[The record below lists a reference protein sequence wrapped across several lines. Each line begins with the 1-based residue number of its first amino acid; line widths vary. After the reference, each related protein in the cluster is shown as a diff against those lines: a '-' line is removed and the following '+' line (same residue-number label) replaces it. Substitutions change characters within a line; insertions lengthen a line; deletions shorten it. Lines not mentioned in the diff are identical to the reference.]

1 MQTPFDLAADLDT
14 PVSAYLKLAP
24 LRPRFLLESAA
35 GPARDARYSFLGFGP
50 ADEYVLDA
58 RGLARNGTLVARPGT
73 RAELLDAVRAAL
85 AAAPELDAP
94 GAEGAAAARRPF
106 RGGLVGALG
115 HGLVQRLE
123 RLPSAKPNSGPELRL
138 LAPRA
143 LLVFD
148 HARRCAA
155 LLAAGDASERAELRR
170 EVRRLLDGPL
180 PAGRNGGRA
189 SEPRARLERADFVER
204 AARAR
209 EAILDGEVYQLV
221 LSSAFRGE
229 TDLAPLEL
237 YRALRLLNPSPYMTL
252 LELDDVALVGASP
265 EALVRLA
272 GGRATLQ
279 PIAGTRPRDADEAR
293 DGALERELLADAKEA
308 AEHVM
313 LVDLARN
320 DLGRVARPGTI
331 RVEPYRAVERYSH
344 VMHLVSGVAGTL
356 EDGADAF
363 DCLAACFPAG
373 TVVGAPKRRALE
385 LLDEL
390 EPEPRGLYG
399 GTVGYFGHGGTL
411 DQALTIRTLF
421 LADGGYAYQ
430 AGAGIVADSSPS
442 AEYDEILAK
451 GAALRGAL
459 ALAAE
464 GLP

>member
-1 MQTPFDLAADLDT
+1 M
-14 PVSAYLKLAP
+14 
-24 LRPRFLLESAA
+24 
-35 GPARDARYSFLGFGP
+35 
-50 ADEYVLDA
+50 
-58 RGLARNGTLVARPGT
+58 
-73 RAELLDAVRAAL
+73 
-85 AAAPELDAP
+85 
-94 GAEGAAAARRPF
+94 
-106 RGGLVGALG
+106 GG
-115 HGLVQRLE
+115 
-123 RLPSAKPNSGPELRL
+123 
-138 LAPRA
+138 
-143 LLVFD
+143 
-148 HARRCAA
+148 
-155 LLAAGDASERAELRR
+155 
-170 EVRRLLDGPL
+170 
-180 PAGRNGGRA
+180 
-189 SEPRARLERADFVER
+189 RARLERADFVER

-390 EPEPRGLYG
+390 EPEPRGLSG

-411 DQALTIRTLF
+411 DQALTIRTLV